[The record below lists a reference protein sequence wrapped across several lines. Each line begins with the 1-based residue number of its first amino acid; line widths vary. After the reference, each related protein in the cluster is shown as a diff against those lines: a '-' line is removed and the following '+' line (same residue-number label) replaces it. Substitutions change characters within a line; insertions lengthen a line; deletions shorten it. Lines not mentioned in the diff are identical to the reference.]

1 MIFRVIILSLVVCLC
16 LAEKPN
22 VDRISSSDRRE
33 IINLAVVA
41 CGDRAKE
48 TLVLLKSALMFTRS
62 YLHFIIITEK
72 TLKINFIKE
81 VTLDFARI
89 ILINKI
95 C

>member
-72 TLKINFIKE
+72 TLKHSSGAKFSERERKRME
-81 VTLDFARI
+81 EPF
-89 ILINKI
+89 
-95 C
+95 